1 MGSEFG
7 SLLILLLPLL
17 FIGYIFMTQRRRLRQ
32 VSDLQRSLHV
42 GDEVRTTSGMI
53 GRITGLTN
61 TEMHLEIAPNVSVRF
76 DRRAADAVVPSP
88 TVGPTDAATTDEA

>member
-17 FIGYIFMTQRRRLRQ
+17 FIGYIFMTQRRRMRQ
-32 VSDLQRSLHV
+32 VTALQTGLKV

-53 GRITGLTN
+53 GRITGLTD
-61 TEMHLEIAPNVSVRF
+61 TEMRLEVAPNVSVRF
-76 DRRAADAVVPSP
+76 DRRAVDAVVPNA
-88 TVGPTDAATTDEA
+88 TVGPADAATTDEK